1 MAIINYDIDIDL
13 RIIHSILLSK
23 DQVSSVSNLRYNA
36 VGTPAKLEEHISN
49 LVRWEMITD
58 NKPEKFGCARKI
70 TLKNKP
76 YEECIAELTELKNAI
91 KMVNQYLD

>member
-49 LVRWEMITD
+49 LVKWQMITD

-70 TLKNKP
+70 TLNRP
-76 YEECIAELTELKNAI
+76 YEECKEILQELKNAI
-91 KMVNQYLD
+91 KLVNEYLD